1 MLENAAVIRILL
13 LDDRIQSQELPITEQ
28 HIIYKLLCFDKFYKL
43 VCTKKKKNG
52 WEQENMQDYNSRT
65 VLDQPSSGVAAA
77 VYVREG
83 VDGWKIK

>member
-1 MLENAAVIRILL
+1 MH
-13 LDDRIQSQELPITEQ
+13 Q
-28 HIIYKLLCFDKFYKL
+28 
-43 VCTKKKKNG
+43 KKKNG

-83 VDGWKIK
+83 VDGWKIT